1 MQEKIS
7 EKLPFKVRLSYGLSG
22 YTSFITWTLFSLY
35 GLYFFTDIVG
45 LNSVFAG
52 AIISLGTLWDAITD
66 PIVGS
71 ISDNLKCKYGRRRPL
86 IIGVAVPFAIIS
98 ILLFTNFGL
107 SEGASKAYYVV
118 IILLY
123 YTAQTVLD
131 IASSSLGSEMTLDYD
146 ERSTLATFKNF
157 FCMAVIVI
165 ISPTLMMVTFFDE
178 KFEGYGWS
186 ATIAVFM
193 IIALVFIYALWKNTR
208 GYERHIENS
217 ASKFELNDI
226 EELLKNKP
234 ARIVM
239 MIFAIAIFGNSI
251 NMSIQVYYLTYYVGL
266 NEVQIASVTAYS
278 GFLGC
283 IAAIGVDFLCK
294 KWSKKAAWIIA
305 CGVEGASM
313 LALIGIFIKPGQIAM
328 IYVLFT
334 LMALGL
340 AAIYQVPWSMIP
352 DCVDVQELATKKR
365 TDGIVFG
372 FIAFIQKVS
381 GAIAIALIGT
391 ILELIG
397 YEAAG
402 TQTEATL
409 SAMKG
414 VYGFGCGGVLI
425 LTVLI
430 VLFYPLSKKRH
441 DDVLNAIEDRNNGK
455 EIDMNEFKD
464 LI

>member
-1 MQEKIS
+1 MEHKIS

-22 YTSFITWTLFSLY
+22 YTSFITWTLFSMY
-35 GLYFFTDIVG
+35 GLFFFTDIVG
-45 LNSVFAG
+45 LNPTFAG

-86 IIGVAVPFAIIS
+86 IIGVAIPFAIIS
-98 ILLFTNFGL
+98 VLLFTNFGL
-107 SEGASKAYYVV
+107 SEGASKVYYVV

-157 FCMAVIVI
+157 FCMVVMII
-165 ISPTLMMVTFFDE
+165 ISPTLMMVTYFDE
-178 KFEGYGWS
+178 KFAGYGWS
-186 ATIAVFM
+186 ATVAVFM
-193 IIALVFIYALWKNTR
+193 LIALVFIYTLWRNTR
-208 GYERHIENS
+208 GYEKHLENS
-217 ASKFELNDI
+217 ASKFELKDI
-226 EELLKNKP
+226 KEIFKNKS

-239 MIFAIAIFGNSI
+239 LIFAIAIFGKSI
-251 NMSIQVYYLTYYVGL
+251 NLAIQVYYYSYYVQMSEG
-266 NEVQIASVTAYS
+266 QIASVMAYA

-283 IAAIGVDFLCK
+283 FAAIGIDVLCK
-294 KWSKKAAWIIA
+294 KCSKKAAWIIA
-305 CGVEGASM
+305 CGIEGASM
-313 LALIGIFIKPGQIAM
+313 IALVGIFIKPGQLTM
-328 IYVLFT
+328 IYVLVT

-365 TDGIVFG
+365 LDGIVFG

-381 GAIAIALIGT
+381 GAVAIALVGT
-391 ILELIG
+391 ILEIIG
-397 YEAAG
+397 YNAAG
-402 TQTEATL
+402 VQTQATL
-409 SAMKG
+409 GAMKA

-430 VLFYPLSKKRH
+430 VLAYPLSKKRH
-441 DDVLNAIEDRNNGK
+441 NDVLKALEDRSNGK
-455 EIDMNEFKD
+455 EIDIKKFKD

>member
-1 MQEKIS
+1 MENKIS

-22 YTSFITWTLFSLY
+22 YTSFITWTLFSMY

-45 LNSVFAG
+45 LSSTFAG

-86 IIGVAVPFAIIS
+86 IIGVALPFVIIS
-98 ILLFTNFGL
+98 ILLFTNFGF
-107 SEGASKAYYVV
+107 SEGTSKAYYVV

-157 FCMAVIVI
+157 FCMAVIIV
-165 ISPTLMMVTFFDE
+165 ISPTLMMVTYFE
-178 KFEGYGWS
+178 GKFEGYGWT
-186 ATIAVFM
+186 ATVTVFM
-193 IIALVFIYALWKNTR
+193 LIALIFIYILWRNTR

-217 ASKFELNDI
+217 DSKFELNDI
-226 EELLKNKP
+226 KELLKNKS

-239 MIFAIAIFGNSI
+239 LIFAIAIFGNSI
-251 NMSIQVYYLTYYVGL
+251 NMSIQVYYFSYYVQMD
-266 NEVQIASVTAYS
+266 EAQIASVTAYS
-278 GFLGC
+278 GFLSC
-283 IAAIGVDFLCK
+283 IAAIGVDVLCK
-294 KWSKKAAWIIA
+294 KFSKKAAWIIT

-313 LALIGIFIKPGQIAM
+313 IALVGIFIQPGQVAM
-328 IYVLFT
+328 IYVLVT
-334 LMALGL
+334 LMAMGL

-352 DCVDVQELATKKR
+352 DCADVQELATKKR
-365 TDGIVFG
+365 SDGIVFG

-381 GAIAIALIGT
+381 GAIAIALVGT
-391 ILELIG
+391 ILDLIG

-402 TQTEATL
+402 VQTEATL
-409 SAMKG
+409 NGMKA
-414 VYGFGCGGVLI
+414 VYGFGYGGALM

-430 VLFYPLSKKRH
+430 VLAYPLSKKRH
-441 DDVLNAIEDRNNGK
+441 KDVLVAIEDQRNGK
-455 EIDMNEFKD
+455 EIDIDEFKD